1 MTQRIE
7 TLKAQIAKFAEVEL
21 ELFDRYEL
29 AQDADDIETE
39 GELFEQIN
47 ALSVVLAP
55 MRAELRELQLAK

>member
-29 AQDADDIETE
+29 AQDRDDIETE